1 MKRRKNVNVLL
12 VIITLLNI
20 AVSVMSVINDRLMNG
35 YIFLVLAFIFAI
47 FLYISGEKDDN
58 RRM

>member
-20 AVSVMSVINDRLMNG
+20 TASVMFVINDHLING
-35 YIFLVLAFIFAI
+35 YMFLVLAFIFAI
-47 FLYISGEKDDN
+47 FLYINGERDDN
-58 RRM
+58 